1 MLTACGTTVP
11 GTPVAV
17 PPAAPSSSAAPAK
30 VPRSDLDA
38 ELIELRK
45 VDSCALL
52 DPQAA
57 AKVAGDS
64 PMWLA
69 PSDGLADCKLML
81 RRGRMDSWEFRT
93 VVGAPWI
100 HDRAAKTGIA
110 GTTFAR
116 VQATDDSCSYTLRF
130 RKLSAITL
138 DVTRPYDD
146 RRSDPCEIGRKYLEA
161 VASTWSHLPLFSEGH
176 TTPHLPLADVDPC
189 DAADVDKGL
198 GWTANPVSPSKCE
211 IAVGADHVTV
221 ELELGYDPRKLVS
234 PGSKTAKVVTVAGHP
249 GCALENKYGGGY
261 EVTVVFA
268 DAPAILLPVTLKYSE
283 PAYQLISVVAG
294 DQTSAETVIKEV
306 FEAAA
311 RQPREVPASPSEVDV
326 VPLGDLTHG

>member
-1 MLTACGTTVP
+1 M
-11 GTPVAV
+11 
-17 PPAAPSSSAAPAK
+17 
-30 VPRSDLDA
+30 DA
-38 ELIELRK
+38 ELVELRK

-52 DPQAA
+52 DPRAA
-57 AKVAGDS
+57 TKVAGDS

-69 PSDGLADCKLML
+69 PSDGLAECTLML
-81 RRGRMDSWEFRT
+81 RHERMDSWEFRT

-116 VQATDDSCSYTLRF
+116 VPVTDDSCSYTLRF
-130 RKLSAITL
+130 HKLSAITL
-138 DVTRPYDD
+138 YVTRPYDD
-146 RRSDPCEIGRKYLEA
+146 RKSDPCAIGRKYLEA
-161 VASTWSHLPLFSEGH
+161 VAGTSSHLPSYRDGR
-176 TTPHLPLADVDPC
+176 TSPHLPLADVDPC

-211 IAVGADHVTV
+211 ISMGADHVSV

-268 DAPAILLPVTLKYSE
+268 DSPSILLPVTLKYSE

-306 FEAAA
+306 FAAAA
-311 RQPREVPASPSEVDV
+311 RQPKEVPASPSDPDV
-326 VPLGDLTHG
+326 VPLGDLTHR